1 MRAAA
6 GPLAIGGAFIAL
18 ASCPLLIHVAL
29 LAGGWAG
36 IAPASGTARAVDIGL
51 VAVPVTIHTV
61 IYTALLAAF
70 GMSLRP
76 GRVALITVLA
86 RRMHGAIPDDMATY
100 TRGVTWAWCG
110 FFGAQLATS
119 LVLFLWAPIAAWSL
133 FVNVLDL
140 PLIVL
145 MFVAEHAYRMVHLRN
160 PPRYTMSDV
169 RRMMGHIKNMV
180 LKQASSD

>member
-1 MRAAA
+1 MRALA
-6 GPLAIGGAFIAL
+6 GTLARGGAFIAL
-18 ASCPLLIHVAL
+18 ACCPLLIHVAL
-29 LAGGWAG
+29 SADGWAG
-36 IAPASGTARAVDIGL
+36 IAPASGPGQLVDVGL
-51 VAVPVTIHTV
+51 VAVPGTIHTV
-61 IYTALLAAF
+61 VYTALLVTF
-70 GMSLRP
+70 GLSLRP
-76 GRVALITVLA
+76 GRVALVTELA
-86 RRMHGAIPDDMATY
+86 RRMHGSIPDDMAAY

-119 LVLFLWAPIAAWSL
+119 LALFLWAPIAAWSL

-145 MFVAEHAYRMVHLRN
+145 MFMAEHAYRMVHLRN
-160 PPRYTMSDV
+160 PPRYTMSDA